1 MCTFHFTLAE
11 IGLCVSGA
19 SKPWFAKCHH
29 SYAGIKTQKCL
40 FSFLCW
46 TQIVLCMSYASS
58 CSCVK
63 GGTLPGQVQHM
74 IIAIMFASLTV
85 FLQRYCVVIVNGLF
99 IVDAIIYWH

>member
-1 MCTFHFTLAE
+1 MFLVLASHGLLNVITLM
-11 IGLCVSGA
+11 LQLRHRSV
-19 SKPWFAKCHH
+19 
-29 SYAGIKTQKCL
+29 L

-46 TQIVLCMSYASS
+46 TQIVLCISYASS